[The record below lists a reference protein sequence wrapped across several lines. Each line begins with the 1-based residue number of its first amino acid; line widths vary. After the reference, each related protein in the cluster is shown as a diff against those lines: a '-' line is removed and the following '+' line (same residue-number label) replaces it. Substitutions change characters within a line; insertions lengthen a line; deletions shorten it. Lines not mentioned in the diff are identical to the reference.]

1 MMMMRIVYTRRR
13 CRTRSTRTRTRTR
26 TQLNKSR
33 KRRTRTRIRTT
44 RWWWWWWWWWYSTTT
59 ISILQRLLWTSETS
73 WVTTK
78 QSEHLGGPGHTS
90 DGAFLPTKILSKAID
105 FEHPGGREWLPSG
118 TPFQKKYSFFGRVF
132 GPARVRI
139 SYVFSLRSGLFL
151 QRQKMCTKDPNVRI
165 SYRSS
170 LRRGAQTSFLT
181 LFSEGFSDPRV

>member
-1 MMMMRIVYTRRR
+1 MTEY
-13 CRTRSTRTRTRTR
+13 
-26 TQLNKSR
+26 N
-33 KRRTRTRIRTT
+33 RTRIRTT

-118 TPFQKKYSFFGRVF
+118 TPFQKDYTFFGRVF

-139 SYVFSLRSGLFL
+139 LYVFSLRSGIFCKVNIFCTLSHFLVLFWCSL
-151 QRQKMCTKDPNVRI
+151 
-165 SYRSS
+165 
-170 LRRGAQTSFLT
+170 LRRDPRTSFFGRACYRKRYVKSFGKGFFCNVKKVCSKAPREPK
-181 LFSEGFSDPRV
+181 LFYCYNNP

>member
-1 MMMMRIVYTRRR
+1 MECAIIFT
-13 CRTRSTRTRTRTR
+13 
-26 TQLNKSR
+26 
-33 KRRTRTRIRTT
+33 II
-44 RWWWWWWWWWYSTTT
+44 
-59 ISILQRLLWTSETS
+59 ISIGILGVGLLCAAGPLHGAAPR
-73 WVTTK
+73 K
-78 QSEHLGGPGHTS
+78 LGGPGHTS
-90 DGAFLPTKILSKAID
+90 DGAFLPAKILSKTID
-105 FEHPGGREWLPSG
+105 FERPGGREWLPSG

>member
-1 MMMMRIVYTRRR
+1 M
-13 CRTRSTRTRTRTR
+13 
-26 TQLNKSR
+26 
-33 KRRTRTRIRTT
+33 IRTT

-59 ISILQRLLWTSETS
+59 ISILQRLLWTSETP

-90 DGAFLPTKILSKAID
+90 GGAFLPAKILSKAID
-105 FEHPGGREWLPSG
+105 FERPGGREWLPSG
-118 TPFQKKYSFFGRVF
+118 TPFQKKYTFFGRVF

-151 QRQKMCTKDPNVRI
+151 QRQKKCTKDPNVRI

-170 LRRGAQTSFLT
+170 LRRGAQTSFFI